1 LVGIKEMR
9 KPTDVVNIKIRCL
22 EALRARLE
30 SEAKKNCR
38 SLNGEIVYRLGLTFG
53 KEGVAL
59 AMQFD
64 EAKRELVKVVLER
77 LCNAA

>member
-1 LVGIKEMR
+1 MR

-22 EALRARLE
+22 EALRAKLE

-53 KEGVAL
+53 KDGATL
-59 AMQFD
+59 APQFED
-64 EAKRELVKVVLER
+64 AKRELMKVVLER
-77 LCNAA
+77 LS